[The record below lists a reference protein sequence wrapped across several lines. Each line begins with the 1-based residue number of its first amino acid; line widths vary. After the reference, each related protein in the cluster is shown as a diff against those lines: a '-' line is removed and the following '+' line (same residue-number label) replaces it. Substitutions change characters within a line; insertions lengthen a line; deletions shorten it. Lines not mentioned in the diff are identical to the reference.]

1 MSQSVSHKTDSANNK
16 KNRSIIMLK
25 AIILLILFNC
35 LLLLWS
41 ILTPATQYAKK
52 QEIALLETGIPAL
65 VLLADAPNDLYRDTK
80 TALNSSCYSL
90 GPFNSQK
97 SAQQVGK
104 RIRDYGLAFEIR
116 AIRSLETLR
125 YLVYIPP
132 LESATEA
139 RLTQLDLIKQGIKNI
154 NIITEGRYK
163 NAISI
168 GFYSNLTQ
176 ARRETQHVRYLGYDA
191 RQSEEKS
198 PLEVFWI
205 NYDEPFGSNTPV
217 ITWSHAIA
225 PTAVIQQIPRSC
237 G

>member
-1 MSQSVSHKTDSANNK
+1 
-16 KNRSIIMLK
+16 MLK
-25 AIILLILFNC
+25 AVILLISINFLIF
-35 LLLLWS
+35 LWS
-41 ILTPATQYAKK
+41 LLTPAPYVIPPQ
-52 QEIALLETGIPAL
+52 ILLLEKGIPAL
-65 VLLADAPNDLYRDTK
+65 IMMRDIPSDLYRNSSSS
-80 TALNSSCYSL
+80 LNSSCYSL
-90 GPFNSQK
+90 GPFNSQQ
-97 SAQQVGK
+97 SAQKVGK

-132 LESATEA
+132 LESGAEA
-139 RLTQLDLIKQGIKNI
+139 RLTEIDLIRQGITDI

-217 ITWSHAIA
+217 IAWSRTIA
-225 PTAVIQQIPRSC
+225 PTAATQLIPRRC

>member
-1 MSQSVSHKTDSANNK
+1 
-16 KNRSIIMLK
+16 MLK
-25 AIILLILFNC
+25 AIIFLITINLLV
-35 LLLLWS
+35 LLWS
-41 ILTPATQYAKK
+41 LLTIEPNVIPK
-52 QEIALLETGIPAL
+52 QISLLETGIPAL
-65 VLLADAPNDLYRDTK
+65 IKIRDIPSELYRNTSSY
-80 TALNSSCYSL
+80 LNSSCYSF
-90 GPFNSQK
+90 GPFNSET
-97 SAQQVGK
+97 SAQKVGK

-116 AIRSLETLR
+116 AIRSVETLR

-132 LESATEA
+132 LESPVEA
-139 RLTQLDLIKQGIKNI
+139 KLTQLDLIKHGITNA

-168 GFYSNLTQ
+168 GFYSNVIQ
-176 ARRETQHVRYLGYDA
+176 AKRETQHARYLGYDA

-217 ITWSHAIA
+217 IAWSRTIA
-225 PTAVIQQIPRSC
+225 PTAATQRIPRSC

>member
-1 MSQSVSHKTDSANNK
+1 MSQSDASTDSANNK

-41 ILTPATQYAKK
+41 ILTPNQAIQK
-52 QEIALLETGIPAL
+52 QEIARLEKGIPAL
-65 VLLADAPNDLYRDTK
+65 VLLADVPNDLYRDTN
-80 TALNSSCYSL
+80 TTLNSSCYSL

-97 SAQQVGK
+97 SAQKVGK

-116 AIRSLETLR
+116 AIHSLETLR
-125 YLVYIPP
+125 YFVYIPP
-132 LESATEA
+132 LESPTEA
-139 RLTQLDLIKQGIKNI
+139 RLTQLDLIKQGIQNI
-154 NIITEGRYK
+154 TIITEGRYK

-217 ITWSHAIA
+217 MTWSHAIA
-225 PTAVIQQIPRSC
+225 PTAAIQQIPRSC

>member
-1 MSQSVSHKTDSANNK
+1 
-16 KNRSIIMLK
+16 MLK
-25 AIILLILFNC
+25 ATILLILLNC
-35 LLLLWS
+35 LLLLES
-41 ILTPATQYAKK
+41 ILTPTLQPIQKN
-52 QEIALLETGIPAL
+52 IALLETGVPAL
-65 VLLADAPNDLYRDTK
+65 ILIADVPSDLYRDTNTK
-80 TALNSSCYSL
+80 LNSSCYSL

-97 SAQQVGK
+97 SAQKVGK
-104 RIRDYGLAFEIR
+104 RIRDYGLAFEMR

-132 LESATEA
+132 LESLAEA
-139 RLTQLDLIKQGIKNI
+139 KLTKLDLIKNGIREI

-176 ARRETQHVRYLGYDA
+176 ASRETQHVRYLGYDA

-217 ITWSHAIA
+217 MMWSHTIA
-225 PTAVIQQIPRSC
+225 PTAAIQRIPRSC